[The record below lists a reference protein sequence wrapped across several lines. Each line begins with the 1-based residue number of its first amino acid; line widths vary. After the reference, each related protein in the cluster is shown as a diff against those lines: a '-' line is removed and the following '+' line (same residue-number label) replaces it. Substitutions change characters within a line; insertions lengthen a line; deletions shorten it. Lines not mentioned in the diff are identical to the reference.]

1 MRGCGRREGRG
12 EGNRD
17 RETGTEAKAEREG
30 GGLEPPPQ
38 TEKGIQSWLGL
49 CLWWIGQDSWAAR
62 LLTPSEN
69 SQPSLRPAWILRS
82 GSISNLR
89 CVPNACWIH
98 LSPSTLSLRWTIHLH
113 NWTPSP
119 ALTPLLLPPFFPE
132 CRSLSLS
139 LLSFLTSLTFAH
151 WSLCHFLNNDPG
163 AEGTTAYLYFIT
175 VRPSSAGLGDQAV

>member
-1 MRGCGRREGRG
+1 MEWKWGLWKEGGKWGGREKWRDG
-12 EGNRD
+12 ERA
-17 RETGTEAKAEREG
+17 AKAEREG

-38 TEKGIQSWLGL
+38 TEKGIQPWLGL

-113 NWTPSP
+113 NWDPHPPHTSP
-119 ALTPLLLPPFFPE
+119 TPFFPE
-132 CRSLSLS
+132 CRSHSLSSLPLSSSPSLFPYLSHIHSLESLS
-139 LLSFLTSLTFAH
+139 LFK
-151 WSLCHFLNNDPG
+151 
-163 AEGTTAYLYFIT
+163 
-175 VRPSSAGLGDQAV
+175 

>member
-1 MRGCGRREGRG
+1 MEWKWGAVEGGRDEGRAT
-12 EGNRD
+12 
-17 RETGTEAKAEREG
+17 ETERQAEREG

-38 TEKGIQSWLGL
+38 TEKGIQPWLGL

-98 LSPSTLSLRWTIHLH
+98 LSPSTLSLRWTIHLQ
-113 NWTPSP
+113 NWAPPSPPSPPTPSLP
-119 ALTPLLLPPFFPE
+119 SFLSAALTLAPLLPSSPSPSLLPRLSHVHSLE
-132 CRSLSLS
+132 SLSL
-139 LLSFLTSLTFAH
+139 FK
-151 WSLCHFLNNDPG
+151 
-163 AEGTTAYLYFIT
+163 
-175 VRPSSAGLGDQAV
+175 

>member
-1 MRGCGRREGRG
+1 MEWKWGAVEGGARGGHKNGK
-12 EGNRD
+12 
-17 RETGTEAKAEREG
+17 TESMAKTESKG

-38 TEKGIQSWLGL
+38 TEKGIQPWLGL

-98 LSPSTLSLRWTIHLH
+98 LSPSTRSLHWTIHLH
-113 NWTPSP
+113 NW
-119 ALTPLLLPPFFPE
+119 ALTPPSPSFFFTLPPHLSHVHSLE
-132 CRSLSLS
+132 SLSL
-139 LLSFLTSLTFAH
+139 FK
-151 WSLCHFLNNDPG
+151 
-163 AEGTTAYLYFIT
+163 
-175 VRPSSAGLGDQAV
+175 